1 MPPKKKKSKKTKEKK
16 MIKAVSSLMASG
28 TGSLMEHRRPDLIQG
43 LARGSANKRLR
54 RTFRQERIQQLGAE
68 ESRLRAET
76 NQDFSMI
83 PAIDRDISNL
93 QDRVQ
98 QLRQSNRESVPAQI
112 LINMVQQQAQ
122 QQNLITGLQQQQARQ
137 EEETTENLS
146 GLLSEISRTQN
157 PPSRP
162 PSREPSEARS
172 PTPRRRRERSPSQ
185 PRERSPSPEREPQNE
200 PPPSGLAQARRG
212 RGFNR
217 PISNVDMRTVTAV
230 ERRNIGLA
238 DDANRNQVRRRV
250 GELGVVTTL
259 PSGRP
264 RPIRDIISDAVEA
277 NRLRQEQRIEEI
289 RNLQPP
295 PIEPIQEES
304 GNETERETVVGRM
317 GGAETETEAE

>member
-1 MPPKKKKSKKTKEKK
+1 
-16 MIKAVSSLMASG
+16 MIRAVSSLLASG

-43 LARGSANKRLR
+43 LARGSSNKRLR
-54 RTFRQERIQQLGAE
+54 RTFRQERIQKLGDE
-68 ESRLRAET
+68 ESRLRAEA
-76 NQDFSMI
+76 NQDYSII
-83 PAIDRDISNL
+83 PIVDRDLRNL
-93 QDRVQ
+93 QDRVDN
-98 QLRQSNRESVPAQI
+98 LRQGNRESVPAQI

-122 QQNLITGLQQQQARQ
+122 QQNLITGLQEQQTRQ

-146 GLLSEISRTQN
+146 GLLSQISRTQDG
-157 PPSRP
+157 SRP
-162 PSREPSEARS
+162 PSREPSLARQ
-172 PTPRRRRERSPSQ
+172 RSDRSDTQ
-185 PRERSPSPEREPQNE
+185 PRERSPARSRSPSPDRQPQNE
-200 PPPSGLAQARRG
+200 PPPSALAQARRG

-264 RPIRDIISDAVEA
+264 RPIRDIMSDAVEA

-295 PIEPIQEES
+295 PIEPVQEEATTDDAPTDTIYTDP
-304 GNETERETVVGRM
+304 E
-317 GGAETETEAE
+317 

>member
-1 MPPKKKKSKKTKEKK
+1 
-16 MIKAVSSLMASG
+16 MASG
-28 TGSLMEHRRPDLIQG
+28 TGSLAKLREPNLISG
-43 LARGSANKRLR
+43 LARGSSNKRLR

-68 ESRLRAET
+68 ESRLRAES

-98 QLRQSNRESVPAQI
+98 QLRQGNRESVPAQI

-122 QQNLITGLQQQQARQ
+122 QQNLITGLQQEQARQ

-157 PPSRP
+157 PPSRESSRARGSVS
-162 PSREPSEARS
+162 PS
-172 PTPRRRRERSPSQ
+172 PRRRRERSPSQ
-185 PRERSPSPEREPQNE
+185 PRERSPSPEQPEPIGNE

-250 GELGVVTTL
+250 GELGIVTTL

-304 GNETERETVVGRM
+304 GNETEPEQRSQSVPR
-317 GGAETETEAE
+317 GGNISQTEPDTE

>member
-1 MPPKKKKSKKTKEKK
+1 
-16 MIKAVSSLMASG
+16 MASG
-28 TGSLMEHRRPDLIQG
+28 TGSLMEFRRPDLIQG

-68 ESRLRAET
+68 ESRLRAEA

-83 PAIDRDISNL
+83 PAIDRDITNL
-93 QDRVQ
+93 QDRVE
-98 QLRQSNRESVPAQI
+98 QLRQGNRESVPAQI

-146 GLLSEISRTQN
+146 GLLSQISRTQDG
-157 PPSRP
+157 SRP
-162 PSREPSEARS
+162 PSREPSLARQ
-172 PTPRRRRERSPSQ
+172 RSDRSDTQ
-185 PRERSPSPEREPQNE
+185 PRERSPARSRSPSPERQPQNE

-217 PISNVDMRTVTAV
+217 PISNVDMRTVSAV

-250 GELGVVTTL
+250 NELGVITTL

-264 RPIRDIISDAVEA
+264 RPIRDIMSDAVEA
-277 NRLRQEQRIEEI
+277 NRLRQEQRIQEI

-295 PIEPIQEES
+295 PIEPV
-304 GNETERETVVGRM
+304 REQTTDD
-317 GGAETETEAE
+317 APTDTIYTDPE